1 MTTLDPSSGY
11 IVLINT
17 FTVEPENAE
26 QLLAELSRATL
37 TVIQHQRG
45 FVSANLH
52 LSTDK
57 RHIANYAQWRS
68 QADIDAM
75 MNDPAIQQHM
85 QVAAGI
91 ATAFDPIYYQLREA
105 HTLEQSPI

>member
-1 MTTLDPSSGY
+1 MTTLDPNSDY

-26 QLLAELSRATL
+26 QLMSELSRATE
-37 TVIQHQRG
+37 TGMRHRPG

-85 QVAAGI
+85 QAAASI
-91 ATAFDPIYYQLREA
+91 ATAFEPIYYQLRET
-105 HTLEQSPI
+105 HTAEQ